1 MKINLYK
8 IDLPTI
14 DKLIEELTKKNYN
27 LLESK
32 NTKDSTFYLFLNSKI
47 RKTKNWIEELS
58 HVFDELNKNEFDFGN
73 I

>member
-8 IDLPTI
+8 IDLQTI